1 MFSNPRGGLSSCRSP
16 VPRLTRPPRSRW
28 WPADGSPAPWAC
40 ICPCH
45 SLSVLQ
51 SHPML
56 RVPQARRD
64 LVCSVPSWVRL
75 ELFPLRVLPGY
86 VWWSHHRGHRLD
98 PQTRTSRAGLPRPSS
113 PEGFSA
119 GCSRKPRSCHLVGSR
134 GPGGGAESLLSSLQV
149 SAGRWHRP
157 SWSSVSDKTQVQAP
171 SLTWRKWRLFSEQFL
186 HCIHHVHGLYLFGW
200 FLFTSEFGTHG
211 MTENFVYL

>member
-1 MFSNPRGGLSSCRSP
+1 
-16 VPRLTRPPRSRW
+16 
-28 WPADGSPAPWAC
+28 
-40 ICPCH
+40 
-45 SLSVLQ
+45 
-51 SHPML
+51 ML

-64 LVCSVPSWVRL
+64 MVCSVPSWARL

-98 PQTRTSRAGLPRPSS
+98 PQARTSRAGLPRPSA

-134 GPGGGAESLLSSLQV
+134 GPSGGAESLLSSLQV

-157 SWSSVSDKTQVQAP
+157 TWSSVSDEIQVQVP
-171 SLTWRKWRLFSEQFL
+171 RLTWRKWRLFSEQLL

-211 MTENFVYL
+211 MTEDFVYLYKKSLLKKLVAFTFTFKRNTSTIGIVIRKPRHGYVLKKTTAIAITFYVLKT